1 MMPLTS
7 DEWDY
12 PDDECQLQ
20 PLGSPDARKK
30 LTRLARRAEE
40 DASVSHS
47 VVHVKDGVALT
58 PIGERL
64 LRDRKK

>member
-12 PDDECQLQ
+12 PDGK

>member
-12 PDDECQLQ
+12 DNES
-20 PLGSPDARKK
+20 GFTSYDAQKK